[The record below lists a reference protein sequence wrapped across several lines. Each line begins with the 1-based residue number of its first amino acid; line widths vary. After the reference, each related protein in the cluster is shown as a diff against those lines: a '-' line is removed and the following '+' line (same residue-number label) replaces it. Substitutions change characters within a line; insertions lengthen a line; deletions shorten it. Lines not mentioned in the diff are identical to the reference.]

1 MTHALES
8 GTGTIRR
15 RALFGLLDADG
26 WGWASVKASIWLV
39 ILIMMLGYIPD
50 RAYYFIVNR
59 TIDVGLL
66 AWSPVNFCPPENQNL
81 PCPAPV
87 GAILP
92 WQHSPDELNLPAPR
106 TGGSAIQLGTRVL
119 YVGGT
124 DGSKP
129 VDSVYVANMTTT
141 GNFEPWQAGPSLPEA
156 RSALSLVA
164 AGGKLYAFGGNGPG
178 GATDTVWTLDV
189 NAETGA
195 LGSWTAVDSLKLPA
209 PRSGAAVASL
219 SDGLVLVGGLD
230 RDGKPT
236 TTAWKSTLDAKGLPG
251 AWSEQADLINAV
263 SGAAALQVG
272 DYLWVIGGTDAG
284 GPSGGVQRG
293 TLGTG
298 VPPVAPGTYVN
309 PADPPHPVK
318 VLQWGIN
325 NSANLPAA
333 RAGAAVFT
341 ANGSIYVAGGA
352 DANGARKEIY
362 WAIPNG
368 EGNIPAWQHLDQ
380 TDLAGGLVGAAPI
393 VNGANAF
400 LIGGTGDNQVLTS
413 SLRSNL
419 APQEPFFQLGLV
431 GATIPAM
438 KLEGELGQQLGMLS
452 SAGAGTLNFVIML
465 LVGWIWA
472 HKPQVRAWVE
482 RRRAART

>member
-26 WGWASVKASIWLV
+26 WGWASVKAFIWLV
-39 ILIMMLGYIPD
+39 VLIMMLGYIPD

-66 AWSPVNFCPPENQNL
+66 AWSPVNFCPPENETL

-92 WQHSPDELNLPAPR
+92 WQSSPAELNLPASR
-106 TGGSAIQLGTRVL
+106 TGGSAVQLGSRVV

-124 DGSKP
+124 DGKAA
-129 VDSVYVANMTTT
+129 VDTTYVASLTTS
-141 GNFEPWQAGPSLPEA
+141 GNFDQWQAGPKLPEA
-156 RSALSLVA
+156 RTGMALIA
-164 AGGKLYAFGGNGPG
+164 AGGKLYGIGGTGPS
-178 GATDTVWTLDV
+178 GATDSVWVLDV
-189 NAETGA
+189 NADTGA
-195 LGSWTAVDSLKLPA
+195 LGSWTAVDGLKLPA
-209 PRSGAAVASL
+209 ARTGAAVASI
-219 SDGLVLVGGLD
+219 SDGIVLAGGAD
-230 RDGKPT
+230 KDGKPT
-236 TTAWKSTLDAKGLPG
+236 STVWKSTFDSKGLPT
-251 AWSEQADLINAV
+251 AWTEQAALINAV
-263 SGAAALQVG
+263 AGATAIQVG
-272 DYLWVIGGTDAG
+272 DYLWVIAGTDAS

-298 VPPVAPGTYVN
+298 VPPAAPGTYVN

-325 NSANLPAA
+325 NSANLPGA
-333 RAGAAVFT
+333 RAGAAVFS
-341 ANGSIYVAGGA
+341 ANGSIYVAGGN
-352 DANGARKEIY
+352 DGSGARKEIY

-368 EGNIPAWQHLDQ
+368 QGNIPAWQHLDQ
-380 TDLAGGLVGAAPI
+380 TDLHGGLTGATAV
-393 VNGANAF
+393 VNGPNAF
-400 LIGGTGDNQVLTS
+400 LIGGTGDGNVLTS

-452 SAGAGTLNFVIML
+452 SAGAGTVNFVIML
-465 LVGWIWA
+465 LVGWLFA
-472 HKPQVRAWVE
+472 HRPQVRAWVD
-482 RRRAART
+482 RRRASRS